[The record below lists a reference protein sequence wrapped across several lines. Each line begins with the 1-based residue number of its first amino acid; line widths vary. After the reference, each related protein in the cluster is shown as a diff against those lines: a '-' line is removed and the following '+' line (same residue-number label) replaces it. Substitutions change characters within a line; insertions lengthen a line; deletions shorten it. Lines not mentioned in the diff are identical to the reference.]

1 MENKKFEE
9 QLENLQTPQVNDIRH
24 QQSLKVNLLNARKSS
39 RIGIVFITLPCLFLF
54 GVFMKY
60 FLGVQ
65 FPVFTALEDAMANL
79 DKTPFL
85 KWISPVLLVGLP
97 LLAIIIN
104 TLAITH
110 FYRDKQRKE
119 LLITIKYRL
128 LNISI
133 LIISICIVAIFILFA
148 IGEYMHHG

>member
-9 QLENLQTPQVNDIRH
+9 QMQNLQTPQVNDIRH
-24 QQSLKVNLLNARKSS
+24 QQILKVNLLNARKSS

-54 GVFMKY
+54 GVFIKY
-60 FLGVQ
+60 FLGVH

-119 LLITIKYRL
+119 FLITIKYRL
-128 LNISI
+128 LNILI